1 MRFLISVFLA
11 ACSRKSGPR
20 GATRHAF
27 PASNGTFP
35 NLISQK
41 ERQNM
46 KYRHVI
52 VALAI
57 SAAATFGPAYGQTTQ
72 GQSVG
77 AAIEQIVSGLAGRI
91 GFAAQEIG
99 GDEVIAF
106 NGDETFAMAS
116 TYKVAIAT
124 TVLDRV
130 DRGELSLDQLVEV
143 PPDMMVVGETAL
155 AETFPHP
162 GIQLSVANLIEV
174 MITES
179 DNTATDVSMG
189 LAGGSAAVTENLRRL
204 GITNFR
210 VDRTTSEI
218 LMDFYGLPGPATPET
233 VAEAVSNNPA
243 LWTEQADR
251 NMDFEADP
259 RDHATPLAMLQLLL
273 AIDGGTAM
281 SPENREFLLGVMS
294 RTRTGAGRLKGLLP
308 KGTPVAHKT
317 GTVGGIANDVGYV
330 TLPDGRRFA
339 IAVFTNSSETSTS
352 DRERAIAEISRMLF
366 DHFYLAP
373 VVKQ

>member
-1 MRFLISVFLA
+1 
-11 ACSRKSGPR
+11 
-20 GATRHAF
+20 
-27 PASNGTFP
+27 
-35 NLISQK
+35 
-41 ERQNM
+41 M

-52 VALAI
+52 VALAV
-57 SAAATFGPAYGQTTQ
+57 SAAATFGPAYGQTTE

-77 AAIEQIVSGLAGRI
+77 AAIEQIASGLAGRI

-130 DRGELSLDQLVEV
+130 DKGELSLDQLVDV
-143 PPDMMVVGETAL
+143 PPDMYVVGEIAL

-162 GIQLSVANLIEV
+162 GIQLSLANLMEV

-179 DNTATDVSMG
+179 DNTATDVCMG
-189 LAGGSAAVTENLRRL
+189 LAGGPAAVTENLRRL
-204 GITNFR
+204 GITDFR
-210 VDRTTSEI
+210 VDRLTTEI
-218 LMDFYGLPGPATPET
+218 LRDFYGLPGKATPEV
-233 VAEAVSNNPA
+233 VAEAYKNNPSLA
-243 LWTEQADR
+243 AAQGDR
-251 NMDFEADP
+251 NPDFEADP

-281 SPENREFLLGVMS
+281 SPESREFLLGVMS

-308 KGTPVAHKT
+308 KGTSVAHKT
-317 GTVGGIANDVGYV
+317 GTAGGIANDVGYV

-339 IAVFTNSSETSTS
+339 IAVFTNSSATSES
-352 DRERAIAEISRMLF
+352 DRDRAIAEIARSLF
-366 DHFYLAP
+366 DYFYLSP
-373 VVKQ
+373 VAK

>member
-1 MRFLISVFLA
+1 
-11 ACSRKSGPR
+11 
-20 GATRHAF
+20 
-27 PASNGTFP
+27 
-35 NLISQK
+35 
-41 ERQNM
+41 M
-46 KYRHVI
+46 KFRNVI
-52 VALAI
+52 VALAV
-57 SAAATFGPAYGQTTQ
+57 SAAATFGPAYGQTTE

-77 AAIEQIVSGLAGRI
+77 AAIEQIASGLAGRI

-130 DRGELSLDQLVEV
+130 DKGELSLDQLVAV
-143 PPDMMVVGETAL
+143 PPDMRVAGEIAL

-179 DNTATDVSMG
+179 DNTAADVCME
-189 LAGGSAAVTENLRRL
+189 LAGGSAAVTKNLRRL
-204 GITNFR
+204 GITDFR
-210 VDRTTSEI
+210 VDRTTREI
-218 LMDFYGLPGPATPET
+218 LMDFYGLPAATPEA
-233 VAEAVSNNPA
+233 VAEAISNNPA
-243 LWTEQADR
+243 LVMAQADP
-251 NMDFEADP
+251 NPDFEADP
-259 RDHATPLAMLQLLL
+259 RDHATPLAMLKLLL

-281 SPENREFLLGVMS
+281 SAESSAFLLGVMS
-294 RTRTGAGRLKGLLP
+294 RTRTGPNRIKGLLP

-317 GTVGGIANDVGYV
+317 GTTGGVANDVGYI

-339 IAVFTNSSETSTS
+339 IAVFTNSSETSMS
-352 DRERAIAEISRMLF
+352 DRDRAVAEIARSLF
-366 DHFYLAP
+366 DYFYLSP
-373 VVKQ
+373 VAKQ

>member
-1 MRFLISVFLA
+1 
-11 ACSRKSGPR
+11 
-20 GATRHAF
+20 
-27 PASNGTFP
+27 
-35 NLISQK
+35 
-41 ERQNM
+41 M

-77 AAIEQIVSGLAGRI
+77 AAIEQIASGLAGRI

-130 DRGELSLDQLVEV
+130 DRGNSVSTNWSKSR
-143 PPDMMVVGETAL
+143 PTCMVVGEIAL

-204 GITNFR
+204 GITDFR

-218 LMDFYGLPGPATPET
+218 LMDFYGLPGPATPEA

-243 LWTEQADR
+243 LVD
-251 NMDFEADP
+251 
-259 RDHATPLAMLQLLL
+259 
-273 AIDGGTAM
+273 
-281 SPENREFLLGVMS
+281 
-294 RTRTGAGRLKGLLP
+294 GAG
-308 KGTPVAHKT
+308 
-317 GTVGGIANDVGYV
+317 
-330 TLPDGRRFA
+330 
-339 IAVFTNSSETSTS
+339 
-352 DRERAIAEISRMLF
+352 
-366 DHFYLAP
+366 
-373 VVKQ
+373 